1 MAEVSGLILKAIGS
15 NQLTNAMNTA
25 SVQCLDAS
33 GRQSVESRCEPA
45 IYWSRVPL
53 RLYPSLHIYRVP
65 HPARHRLSVQRP
77 GTKKVGVGVPLPGVH
92 GPCNVRSRWIDCR
105 QKLTSIRTTFQW
117 LFWGYSLTY
126 SRDGGPFIG
135 TLKVFGLMDVM
146 VAPSPGSAVLPE
158 LVFCLFQLLFC
169 ACTVRTR

>member
-1 MAEVSGLILKAIGS
+1 MAEPVYNASTPQGGNPLGVDVNLQYTGVEYHYVYILLCTFIVFLILPGIGFLYSGLARRKSALAFLFQAFMVLAI
-15 NQLTNAMNTA
+15 
-25 SVQCLDAS
+25 
-33 GRQSVESRCEPA
+33 
-45 IYWSRVPL
+45 
-53 RLYPSLHIYRVP
+53 
-65 HPARHRLSVQRP
+65 
-77 GTKKVGVGVPLPGVH
+77 
-92 GPCNVRSRWIDCR
+92 
-105 QKLTSIRTTFQW
+105 TTFQW